1 LAEVVLLLKLTKQN
15 QMKTKSII
23 FFLIISLFQF
33 NFLSATEK
41 NRFKNNVIKE
51 FNVRGGLPNFLTKA
65 QCGDSVTV
73 AYLGGSITAQE
84 GYRVLSF
91 KWLQQQFPKSRFRQV
106 NAAIGGTGSRFGVF
120 RLEEQVLKYKPD
132 LVFVEFAVN
141 DAKETREQ
149 ILRSMEGIV
158 REIWEQNSN
167 TDICFVYTI
176 SEPFVDIL
184 ENRQLPTSV
193 LAMEEVAQHYNIPS
207 INYQV
212 EITKRLQDN
221 SLILKN
227 KDKQIEG
234 VEVFSP
240 DGVHPFIET
249 GHAIYFDILKRS
261 FESLGKKQ
269 KGKAHKLAKPLIA
282 NFFAHAH
289 MIEPELASFSGEW
302 SMLDTSSIVVSR
314 FKKLIDHV
322 AQSHHTGAT
331 LHMKFK
337 GQAIGFCDIMGP
349 NAGRVTVEIDGL
361 MKDTIYR
368 FDKYCTYYRLNNYIV
383 DDLKDT
389 SHEVVFRVI
398 ADPIDK
404 EAILKQNGNVIR
416 DTEEFKECSWSV
428 GKILIDGELLP

>member
-1 LAEVVLLLKLTKQN
+1 
-15 QMKTKSII
+15 MRIKSII
-23 FFLIISLFQF
+23 FFFVISLFQF
-33 NFLSATEK
+33 LFLSAIGG
-41 NRFKNNVIKE
+41 NRFKNNNLKE
-51 FNVRGGLPNFLTKA
+51 FNIRGGLPNFLTKA
-65 QCGDSVTV
+65 QRGDSVTV

-84 GYRVLSF
+84 GYRLLSF
-91 KWLQQQFPKSRFRQV
+91 KWLQQQFPNSRFRQV

-132 LVFVEFAVN
+132 LIFVEFAVN
-141 DAKETREQ
+141 DARETREQ

-158 REIWEQNSN
+158 REIWERNSN

-184 ENRQLPTSV
+184 KNRQLPPSV

-207 INYQV
+207 INFQI

-227 KDKQIEG
+227 KDKQVDG

-249 GHAIYFDILKRS
+249 GHVIYFDILKRS
-261 FESLGKKQ
+261 FELLDKKQ
-269 KGKAHKLAKPLIA
+269 KGKAHKLARPLIA

-289 MIEPELASFSGEW
+289 MIEPGLASFSGEW
-302 SMLDTSSIVVSR
+302 SMLDATSIVVSR

-322 AQSHHTGAT
+322 AQSHHTGAI
-331 LHMKFK
+331 LHMNFE

-349 NAGRVTVEIDGL
+349 DAGRVIVEIDG
-361 MKDTIYR
+361 MVKDTIYR

-389 SHEVVFRVI
+389 KHEIVFRVL
-398 ADPIDK
+398 ADPFDK
-404 EAILKQNGNVIR
+404 TKILKQLDNDMKNP
-416 DTEEFKECSWSV
+416 DEFKEYSWSV